1 MSANAKTVKQKDTIP
16 WSEPSPADSFR
27 YVNRLPVRDP
37 SEIVRRSFKCRKN
50 PERQTKETARERER
64 ERRRCYSKQV
74 ETTRE
79 CLADAALSWV

>member
-64 ERRRCYSKQV
+64 EREK
-74 ETTRE
+74 TM
-79 CLADAALSWV
+79 L